1 MPFSFT
7 EAQLLGWIGAFVW
20 PFTRIGAML
29 MVAPI
34 FGVQL
39 VPARARLALALAFT
53 AVLAPTLAA
62 PPPAALLTG
71 PWFLMLFQQLAIG
84 IALGFVLRLVFEAVV
99 MGGEL
104 VSMSM
109 GLSFAQMADPLRGTQ
124 TTTISQFFLIMA
136 TLLFLA
142 LDGHLALLELTAR
155 SFTLLP
161 VGATGL
167 GAQDAWDLAA
177 FGGWVFLGG
186 VQIALPA
193 MTALLLVNLAFGVM
207 ARSAPTLNALAVGF
221 PVALIFGLVILLF
234 ALPTLRGSLEGLLGH
249 AGRLS
254 HSLLGG

>member
-1 MPFSFT
+1 MPLTFT
-7 EAQLLGWIGAFVW
+7 EAQLLAWLDAFIW
-20 PFTRIGAML
+20 PFIRIGAML

-39 VPARARLALALAFT
+39 VPARARLLLALAFT
-53 AVLAPTLAA
+53 AVVLPTLPAPAHAA
-62 PPPAALLTG
+62 MLTG

-84 IALGFVLRLVFEAVV
+84 IVLGFVLRLVFEAVV

-104 VSMSM
+104 VSLSM

-124 TTTISQFFLIMA
+124 TTAISQFFLIIA

-161 VGATGL
+161 VGAVGL
-167 GAQDAWDLAA
+167 DGADAQAMAA
-177 FGGWVFLGG
+177 FGGWIFLGG

-193 MTALLLVNLAFGVM
+193 LTALLLVNLAFGVM
-207 ARSAPTLNALAVGF
+207 SRSAPTLNALAVGF
-221 PVALIFGLVILLF
+221 PVALIFGFAILLF
-234 ALPTLRGSLEGLLGH
+234 ALPTLRGSLEGLLGE

-254 HSLLGG
+254 LRLLGA